1 MMGSI
6 IKIYMVVAG
15 LVIFGMN
22 LFSLARRKMAPTFS
36 VVWSVFAV
44 MVIVL
49 GFSLQLSTL
58 MSFMSW
64 SVAILLLFSATC
76 AILSVYLISLELS
89 ELIARNH
96 ELTMQVSL
104 LNEENR
110 RFRKRLEHPDEEGE
124 EE

>member
-1 MMGSI
+1 MGTI

-15 LVIFGMN
+15 LVIFGLN

-36 VVWSVFAV
+36 VVWSIFAV
-44 MVIVL
+44 MIIVL
-49 GFSLQLSTL
+49 GFALRLSAL
-58 MSFMSW
+58 MSIMSL
-64 SVAILLLFSATC
+64 SVAVLLLFCATC

-110 RFRKRLEHPDEEGE
+110 RFRRKLEHSGEKGDEE
-124 EE
+124 